1 MPEHELWLT
10 ALFNDY
16 LAGMANA
23 ILGLFNVHATNPAR
37 PWENWIVMELLV
49 VAILMVLAAVVRA
62 GLSPDKPGRLQ
73 HVFELLYGFLKTQ
86 ASEVG
91 IEHPEKYSA
100 FFEDCKYLIRSIA

>member
-16 LAGMANA
+16 LAGVANA
-23 ILGLFNVHATNPAR
+23 ILGIFNVHAANPAR

-62 GLSPDKPGRLQ
+62 SLSPDKPGKAPARFRVAVRL
-73 HVFELLYGFLKTQ
+73 H
-86 ASEVG
+86 
-91 IEHPEKYSA
+91 
-100 FFEDCKYLIRSIA
+100 